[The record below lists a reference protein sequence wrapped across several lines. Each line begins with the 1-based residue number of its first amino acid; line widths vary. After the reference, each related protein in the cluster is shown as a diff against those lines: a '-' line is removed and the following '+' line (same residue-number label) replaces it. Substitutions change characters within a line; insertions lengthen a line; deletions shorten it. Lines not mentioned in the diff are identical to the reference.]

1 MPRKTKPNGN
11 PDPLVHLT
19 YPASIRE
26 AAHQHR
32 RREASTVHEK
42 TVLRVQKMA
51 NQKGKLFDDGVWR
64 YYDQQQRKW
73 LTQEEINAQ
82 QRAEGFL

>member
-1 MPRKTKPNGN
+1 
-11 PDPLVHLT
+11 
-19 YPASIRE
+19 
-26 AAHQHR
+26 
-32 RREASTVHEK
+32 
-42 TVLRVQKMA
+42 MA

-82 QRAEGFL
+82 QRAESLSNVLIAIGGGAVAVGGLLYMVIVTFS